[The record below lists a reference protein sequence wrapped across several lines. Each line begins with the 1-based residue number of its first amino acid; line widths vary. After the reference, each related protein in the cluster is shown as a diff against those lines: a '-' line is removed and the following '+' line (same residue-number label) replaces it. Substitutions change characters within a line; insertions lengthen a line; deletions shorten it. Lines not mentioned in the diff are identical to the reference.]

1 MGIEW
6 DPPGMETSCPT
17 HSFMNSALV
26 LLALSPPAG
35 CSALMHFLHTKDQQ
49 LFLPANI
56 ISKLLSYP
64 AFK

>member
-1 MGIEW
+1 
-6 DPPGMETSCPT
+6 METSCPT

-35 CSALMHFLHTKDQQ
+35 CSALMHFLHTTDQQ